1 MLSASF
7 RRCRPALPLRA
18 PAARAARPQGDRPT
32 VSPTICPIVCPS
44 MRPTFRAT
52 TRAAALALAAAG
64 ALAGAAAPARA
75 AEGMYLIVSAGPSK
89 VKVSCG
95 SASPCDTGGNGFK
108 LLLGQRSP
116 ANVALEGGVWNFGKA
131 SVGTASAKVD
141 GYGITAALH
150 DDFHPGWTAA
160 GRVGIASLKGSG
172 AALSSRNT
180 TPIYGFSLGARLTQ
194 QITLE
199 GAIDAARPKFNGQRV
214 PVQMI
219 GVHIA
224 LSF

>member
-1 MLSASF
+1 MGPVNPMNPMPIRKLAMTSA
-7 RRCRPALPLRA
+7 
-18 PAARAARPQGDRPT
+18 
-32 VSPTICPIVCPS
+32 
-44 MRPTFRAT
+44 AT
-52 TRAAALALAAAG
+52 TAPLAAGRAGLAALFAAG
-64 ALAGAAAPARA
+64 LVFAAAAPSTAQA
-75 AEGMYLIVSAGPSK
+75 QAPAKTVEGMYLVVSAGPSK
-89 VKVSCG
+89 VKVACG

-131 SVGTASAKVD
+131 TVGTASAKVD
-141 GYGITAALH
+141 GFGITAALH

-199 GAIDAARPKFNGQRV
+199 GAIDLARPKFNGQRV
-214 PVQMI
+214 PVQML
-219 GVHIA
+219 GVHLS